1 VIYGCVKCAD
11 NTFCKS
17 SNDATSVADVTG
29 TKANPVFLGCM
40 SGYF

>member
-1 VIYGCVKCAD
+1 VIYGCIKCAD

-17 SNDATSVADVTG
+17 TNDATSVADITG
-29 TKANPVFLGCM
+29 AKAVPVFLGCM